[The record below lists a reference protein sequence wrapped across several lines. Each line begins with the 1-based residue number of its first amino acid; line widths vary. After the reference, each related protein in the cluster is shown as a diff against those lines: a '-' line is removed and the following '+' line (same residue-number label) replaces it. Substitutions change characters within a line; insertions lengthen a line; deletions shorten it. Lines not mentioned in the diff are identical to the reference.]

1 MGKVIFKSEILKE
14 MIRNSNDFEDILFN
28 RKDEYG
34 DIMFENLNK
43 QGFTIGNAKW
53 CLDVF
58 LGFCKEDYE
67 EAFECGIT
75 KINKK
80 SLFVNKSFKLSMF
93 LDRMLCLFDEALSLG
108 TSIEIA

>member
-1 MGKVIFKSEILKE
+1 MGKVISKSEIVKE
-14 MIRNSNDFEDILFN
+14 MLSNSDDFENVLFN
-28 RKDEYG
+28 RKDDDG

-53 CLDVF
+53 CLDLF

-93 LDRMLCLFDEALSLG
+93 LDRMLYFFNEVLSLG
-108 TSIEIA
+108 FSIEIA